1 VTASPASPA
10 GPSVTT
16 VNGEPHVT
24 IAGATVAD
32 LVAVMCRSPRGV
44 AVAVD
49 GAVVPRSTWETTT
62 IAPGAA
68 VEIVTAAAG
77 G

>member
-1 VTASPASPA
+1 MIHSPAEP
-10 GPSVTT
+10 GVTT
-16 VNGEPHVT
+16 VNGEPT
-24 IAGATVAD
+24 PAIDGATVAD
-32 LVAVMCRSPRGV
+32 VVDVMCRSPRGV

-49 GAVVPRSTWETTT
+49 GIVVPKSTWETTT
-62 IAPGAA
+62 IAPGAT